1 MISTS
6 SDNNSFLTFLE
17 RVRTGDQKA
26 AEELVRMYEPE
37 IRREVRLRL
46 RDSRLRR
53 DFDSVDIC
61 QSVLA
66 SFFVRAALGQYELE
80 KPEQLIKLLVTMT
93 RNKLIGKIRKMH
105 TQTRDHRRVDADGQ
119 NKL

>member
-1 MISTS
+1 M
-6 SDNNSFLTFLE
+6 DQSFDAFIQK
-17 RVRTGDQKA
+17 VRGGDEQA
-26 AEELVRMYEPE
+26 AAELVRQYESE

-80 KPEQLIKLLVTMT
+80 EPQQLVKLLVTMT

-105 TQTRDHRRVDADGQ
+105 SQTRDHRRIDADGQ

>member
-1 MISTS
+1 M
-6 SDNNSFLTFLE
+6 DQSFDAFIH
-17 RVRTGDQKA
+17 RVRGGDEQA
-26 AEELVRMYEPE
+26 AAELVRLYEPE

-80 KPEQLIKLLVTMT
+80 EPNQLIRLLVTMT
-93 RNKLIGKIRKMH
+93 RNKLIGKVRKMH
-105 TQTRDHRRVDADGQ
+105 SQTRDHRRIDV
-119 NKL
+119 

>member
-66 SFFVRAALGQYELE
+66 SFFVRASLGQYELE
-80 KPEQLIKLLVTMT
+80 KPEQLIKLLVTMA
-93 RNKLIGKIRKMH
+93 RNKLADHARQEQAGR
-105 TQTRDHRRVDADGQ
+105 RD
-119 NKL
+119 N